1 MSGTWH
7 FRPDAAS
14 RVRSSNIHSDPGVIW
29 IVVQIQT
36 NTTPLVPG
44 LPVLTASRVQRLTP
58 DVINLSDDEIQ
69 LISTDP
75 YQSYHKSSDQNWIK
89 AAVNAQSVSRLL
101 GTIHFNYGNLEA
113 FLFLTWSFKPIIV
126 FVVQIVYA
134 RRIYTLLGERKRCMR
149 IVLVTAV
156 LILAFA
162 SAADAFENKGLQL
175 AYVIEETITNLP
187 LYSGPTK
194 EPLFSINS
202 TISIIS
208 DLFIAG
214 TLCMILSHNRSG
226 VKKTNSVLMI
236 LIILTVN
243 TGLLLSSVELA
254 AFITTKIWAKMSLG
268 LANWLVLGNSSLNIR
283 TTLRQMN
290 GEARIYNVPSS
301 AEHSLV

>member
-1 MSGTWH
+1 MCQLNLPSTETCYRDSNLVSIREV
-7 FRPDAAS
+7 FCS
-14 RVRSSNIHSDPGVIW
+14 RYLGRLYGATC
-29 IVVQIQT
+29 IQT
-36 NTTPLVPG
+36 FIYFRTSG
-44 LPVLTASRVQRLTP
+44 
-58 DVINLSDDEIQ
+58 
-69 LISTDP
+69 
-75 YQSYHKSSDQNWIK
+75 SDQNWIK
-89 AAVNAQSVSRLL
+89 AA
-101 GTIHFNYGNLEA
+101 NYGNLEA
-113 FLFLTWSFKPIIV
+113 FLFLTWVNYIF
-126 FVVQIVYA
+126 
-134 RRIYTLLGERKRCMR
+134 RRIYTLLRERKRYMR

-162 SAADAFENKGLQL
+162 SAGLQL

-202 TISIIS
+202 TVSIIS

-254 AFITTKIWAKMSLG
+254 AFITVGMKFGTQLSWRYLTGLKTKIWAKMSLG
-268 LANWLVLGNSSLNIR
+268 LANWLVLGNLYTNSLLASLNIR
-283 TTLRQMN
+283 TTLRQMD
-290 GEARIYNVPSS
+290 GEARIYNVPS
-301 AEHSLV
+301 